1 VNERANH
8 QLIGLDPT
16 SGPLPT
22 TVKGATPRPGSLE
35 GAVVGL
41 VSNGLGESDALL
53 RAVSRELEQR
63 HGVSKAVFVRKPSVS
78 VPPEPMDWER
88 LISQVTVA
96 VAGFGG

>member
-1 VNERANH
+1 MSDNQRV
-8 QLIGLDPT
+8 IGLDPT

-22 TVKGATPRPGSLE
+22 TKRREAPRPASLD

-53 RAVSRELEQR
+53 HAVYCELET
-63 HGVSKAVFVRKPSVS
+63 HAGVRAAVFVRKPSVS

>member
-1 VNERANH
+1 MIV
-8 QLIGLDPT
+8 GLDPT
-16 SGPLPT
+16 SGPIPEPT
-22 TVKGATPRPGSLE
+22 AGRRQADRPESLD

-41 VSNGLGESDALL
+41 VVNGLGESDAFLHAL
-53 RAVSRELEQR
+53 YEEMTKLAPFARAVTVVKQ
-63 HGVSKAVFVRKPSVS
+63 SVS

>member
-1 VNERANH
+1 MRARTP
-8 QLIGLDPT
+8 LIGLDPT

-22 TVKGATPRPGSLE
+22 TVRGEAPRSASLE

-53 RAVSRELEQR
+53 RAIYRELEATA
-63 HGVSKAVFVRKPSVS
+63 GVRASVFVRKPSVS

-96 VAGFGG
+96 LAGFGG